1 MVSKLGVRTTK
12 TKVVFSDAKTS
23 RNPTQEV
30 RDPLLPGARRR
41 PGRGDDQPRYVPD
54 DWDDSLPYGG
64 KVYLAR
70 RKLPDSWFCVGLQ
83 VVAVLAAFG
92 LLYYAW
98 YHTDHMHF
106 HITKAYAHLGHLD
119 AQATVGHKL
128 LMGKGVEKNHTA
140 AMEWFK
146 KASDQGH
153 PHAAY
158 NLAVG
163 HLQGYKIGL
172 KPGDAHELIKQAA
185 AKGVP
190 EAIDVLDK
198 VCSRGH
204 CDA

>member
-1 MVSKLGVRTTK
+1 MLDSDYSMVKSEIDTK
-12 TKVVFSDAKTS
+12 CYSDALMVRSDSDTKYYSDALRVKSENDTKS
-23 RNPTQEV
+23 YKVDIPMHRNKCLHT
-30 RDPLLPGARRR
+30 LLDMFICRI
-41 PGRGDDQPRYVPD
+41 GDR
-54 DWDDSLPYGG
+54 
-64 KVYLAR
+64 
-70 RKLPDSWFCVGLQ
+70 
-83 VVAVLAAFG
+83 VAAAF
-92 LLYYAW
+92 ASSTTPW

-172 KPGDAHELIKQAA
+172 KPGDAHELIKKAA
-185 AKGVP
+185 EKGVP